1 MSIYKY
7 LHEFQ
12 EDILFLDAIQQV
24 EYKYYDLCAGF
35 ASKEDAER
43 IKAIN
48 LETYKGELE
57 TSLLEVLNLSKERLT
72 RAIYYEY
79 DLDNNWDSH
88 FFLCS
93 NYRPLAEQDDDWAC
107 DWEDVVKG
115 PNLKEFAEI
124 YSENG
129 FDSSS
134 KAIGITLYLT
144 ARTVCAFASVC
155 YGTDRNIP
163 LCIGFHDQDPIV
175 RISAD

>member
-1 MSIYKY
+1 MSIFKY

-24 EYKYYDLCAGF
+24 ECKYYDLCVDF

-43 IKAIN
+43 IKAMN

-57 TSLLEVLNLSKERLT
+57 TSLLQAMKLSKKKQA

-93 NYRPLAEQDDDWAC
+93 DYRPLAEQDDDWAC

-115 PNLKEFAEI
+115 PYLPEFARI

-129 FDSSS
+129 FDSSR
-134 KAIGITLYLT
+134 KAIGITLYLI

-155 YGTDRNIP
+155 YGTDRSVP

-175 RISAD
+175 RINTD